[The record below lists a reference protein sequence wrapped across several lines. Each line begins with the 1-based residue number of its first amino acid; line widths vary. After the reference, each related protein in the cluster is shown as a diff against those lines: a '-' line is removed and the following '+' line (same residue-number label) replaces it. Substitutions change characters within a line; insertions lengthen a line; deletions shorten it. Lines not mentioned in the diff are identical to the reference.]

1 MRTSAMRAVSLIAAN
16 DFRLTLKA
24 RGVILWTFAMPV
36 VFMLA
41 FGLAF
46 RGTSGGVQKAR
57 LTVENRDPG
66 FLSRALVEELRRE
79 PLDVVDSLAAGEKA
93 IRTLVIPEDFTRNVL
108 DRSRVVLT
116 LVKDEDADIGAG
128 EAVKAAVFRCLLRV
142 ASPLIEIES
151 GMLERGTK
159 GFSYLGDSLAGSP
172 YRASLA
178 DPGLLVR
185 VETRID
191 SLLAE
196 PSLVTLRSTEAGRLV
211 RAPSGFQ
218 SSVPGNLVMFVLMTM
233 VFSGAVITVERQ
245 TGVLRR
251 YAYTPAGKTTVLFG
265 KLLGRMFIAVVQIA
279 FLLLVGKLVFRIS
292 LGTSTGALVLIMT
305 MFAFCTGAFGMF
317 FGSLFRNPEQVSALS
332 IIATMTMSALGG
344 CWWSIELVPRAF
356 KIVSF
361 AFPTG
366 WAMNGIHKIISFGYG
381 LSAVALDAA
390 ALAGFGVAFVLL
402 AAWKLKL
409 AD

>member
-1 MRTSAMRAVSLIAAN
+1 MRTSVVRTISIIAAN

-46 RGTSGGVQKAR
+46 RGSSGGVQKAR
-57 LTVENRDPG
+57 LTVENRDSG
-66 FLSRALVEELRRE
+66 FLSRSLIGELRKE
-79 PLDVVDSLAAGEKA
+79 PLQVVDSLTTGEEA
-93 IRTLVIPEDFTRNVL
+93 IRTLVIPEGFTRSVL
-108 DRSRVVLT
+108 DRSRVTLR
-116 LVKDEDADIGAG
+116 LVKEGGSDAEAG
-128 EAVKAAVFRCLLRV
+128 EAVNAAIYRCLMRV
-142 ASPLIEIES
+142 VSPLIEIEA

-159 GFSYLGDSLAGSP
+159 GFAFKGDSLAGSP
-172 YRASLA
+172 YRAALA

-185 VETRID
+185 IETRLD
-191 SLLAE
+191 AVRAE
-196 PSLVTLRSTEAGRLV
+196 PLVVTLRSTEAGKLRQV
-211 RAPSGFQ
+211 PSGFQ

-233 VFSGAVITVERQ
+233 VFSGAVITVERT

-251 YAYTPAGKTTVLFG
+251 YAYTPAGKTSVLFG
-265 KLLGRMFIAVVQIA
+265 KLLGRMFIAFVQIA
-279 FLLLVGKLVFRIS
+279 FLLLVGKFVFHIS

-305 MFAFCTGAFGMF
+305 VFAFCTGAFGMF

-356 KIVSF
+356 KIIAFV
-361 AFPTG
+361 FPTG
-366 WAMNGIHKIISFGYG
+366 WAMDGIHKIISFGYG
-381 LSAVALDAA
+381 MSAIALDAA
-390 ALAGFGVAFVLL
+390 VLAGFGVAFVLL
-402 AAWKLKL
+402 ASWRLRL